1 MAILGEELGKEYEVN
16 LQDYHDAMMEY
27 ETLAGASLAAKRTMA
42 QSLTLITQIFN
53 NPQLQESLAEING
66 EYIDFKPIIK
76 MWMESSEWK
85 NVQDIIKPL
94 TPAMKQ
100 RMQQKSQATQQ
111 NSKTQS
117 QMQLQNQKAD
127 LKAKDN
133 EQTTDLRIKR
143 DIALEAFR
151 ANDESEATSGQP
163 SAMGMEGQE
172 PTVV

>member
-1 MAILGEELGKEYEVN
+1 
-16 LQDYHDAMMEY
+16 
-27 ETLAGASLAAKRTMA
+27 
-42 QSLTLITQIFN
+42 
-53 NPQLQESLAEING
+53 
-66 EYIDFKPIIK
+66 
-76 MWMESSEWK
+76 
-85 NVQDIIKPL
+85 
-94 TPAMKQ
+94 MKQ
-100 RMQQKSQATQQ
+100 RMQEKSQATQQ